1 MKPKILVIGGSGLIG
16 AMVVEK
22 LQQKGNDA
30 VAAPPDTGA
39 YTMSGEG
46 SLGALA
52 GAEVVVDV
60 ANAPTFE
67 DLAAWDFFQV
77 VGENLAAAEVA
88 DAINFFRTAHENL
101 AAAELAAGVKH
112 HVALSVVGTERL
124 QDLAYF
130 RAKLL
135 QENMVKGSPVPHTI
149 VRASLLFEWVRP
161 IAQAGTDGDTVR
173 VSHSLFQPVSAED
186 VASTVAEV
194 AVEAPRNGAVEIV
207 GPDMFYV
214 DELVAR
220 VLEHDRDPRNVVTRD
235 PGGLFYGIQ
244 LDDQSLMP
252 GRDARLGP
260 TTFDSW
266 LTRNPTKSTAK
277 ESSR

>member
-1 MKPKILVIGGSGLIG
+1 MKPKIVVIGGTGLIG
-16 AMVVEK
+16 SKVVEK
-22 LQQKGNDA
+22 LKQKGNDA
-30 VAAPPDTGA
+30 VAASPDTA
-39 YTMSGEG
+39 VYTTNGGG

-60 ANAPTFE
+60 ANAPSFE
-67 DLAAWDFFQV
+67 DQAAWDFFQI

-130 RAKLL
+130 RAKLM
-135 QENMVKGSPVPHTI
+135 QENMIKGSSVPYTI
-149 VRASLLFEWVRP
+149 IRASLFFEWIRP

-173 VSHSLFQPVSAED
+173 VSHSLFQPVAADD

-194 AVEAPRNGAVEIV
+194 AVEAPRNGPIEIA

-214 DELVAR
+214 DELVAK
-220 VLEHDRDPRNVVTRD
+220 VLDHDKDPRNVVTSD
-235 PGGLFYGIQ
+235 PAGLFYGIQ
-244 LDDQSLMP
+244 LDDQALMP
-252 GRDARLGP
+252 GRDARRGS
-260 TTFDSW
+260 TTFDWW
-266 LTRNPTKSTAK
+266 LTH
-277 ESSR
+277 

>member
-1 MKPKILVIGGSGLIG
+1 MKPKIVVIGGSGLIG

-22 LQQKGNDA
+22 LKQKGHDA
-30 VAAPPDTGA
+30 VAAPPETGV

-46 SLGALA
+46 SDGALA

-60 ANAPTFE
+60 ASTPSFE
-67 DLAAWDFFQV
+67 DQAAWDFFQI

-112 HVALSVVGTERL
+112 HVALSVVGTDRL

-130 RAKLL
+130 RAKLI
-135 QENMVKGSPVPHTI
+135 QENMIKASPIPHTI
-149 VRASLLFEWVRP
+149 IRASLFFDWIRP
-161 IAQAGTDGDTVR
+161 IALAGTDGDTVR
-173 VSHSLFQPVSAED
+173 VSHSLFHPVATED
-186 VASTVAEV
+186 VASVVAEL
-194 AVEAPRNGAVEIV
+194 ALEAPRNGIVEIA
-207 GPDMFYV
+207 GPDKFYV
-214 DELVAR
+214 DELVAK
-220 VLEHDRDPRNVVTRD
+220 VLEHDKDPRNVVIGD

-252 GRDARLGP
+252 SRDARLGS
-260 TTFDSW
+260 TTFDWW
-266 LTRNPTKSTAK
+266 LTH
-277 ESSR
+277 

>member
-1 MKPKILVIGGSGLIG
+1 MKRKIVVIGGSGLIG

-22 LQQKGNDA
+22 LKQKGNDA
-30 VAAPPDTGA
+30 VAAPTDTGV

-67 DLAAWDFFQV
+67 DQAAWDFFQI
-77 VGENLAAAEVA
+77 VGEDLVFAAAEVD

-130 RAKLL
+130 RAKLI
-135 QENMVKGSPVPHTI
+135 QENVIKGSSVPHTI
-149 VRASLLFEWVRP
+149 IRASLIFEYIRA
-161 IAQAGTDGDTVR
+161 IAHSGTDGDTVR
-173 VSHSLFQPVSAED
+173 VSHSLFQPVAAED

-194 AVEAPRNGAVEIV
+194 AVEAPRNGAVEIA
-207 GPDMFYV
+207 GPGRFYV
-214 DELVAR
+214 DELVAK
-220 VLEHDRDPRNVVTRD
+220 VLEHDKDPRNVVMGD

-252 GRDARLGP
+252 GRDARLGS
-260 TTFDSW
+260 TTFDRW
-266 LTRNPTKSTAK
+266 LTHNPSPQTS
-277 ESSR
+277 